1 MSKVDD
7 LVTEVKYLDSSVGTY
22 KQKAQCMDYITK
34 GQYKEAI
41 DVLYDILD
49 DCEWEAMLSRSMY
62 DNTRPITK
70 IIDKL
75 EKLAKYLK
83 G

>member
-1 MSKVDD
+1 
-7 LVTEVKYLDSSVGTY
+7 
-22 KQKAQCMDYITK
+22 MDYITK
-34 GQYKEAI
+34 GKYKEAI

-49 DCEWEAMLSRSMY
+49 DCEWEAILSRSMY

-75 EKLAKYLK
+75 EKLAKYQK